1 MQNGVCGAACA
12 CTGVGDTGCSL
23 SEFNVADWKNHW
35 EDNAGGTAVIG
46 SKKVGFFVD
55 KECILCSVCS
65 DAAPNNFR
73 MSDAE
78 DHDIC
83 FKQPENEEELSQ
95 CQEAMENCPVEAIGE
110 NGQ

>member
-1 MQNGVCGAACA
+1 M
-12 CTGVGDTGCSL
+12 
-23 SEFNVADWKNHW
+23 ADFKNRW
-35 EDNAGGTAVIG
+35 EDNVGGTTVVG

-65 DAAPNNFR
+65 DAAPSNFR

-83 FKQPENEEELSQ
+83 YKQPSDDEELSQ
-95 CQEAMENCPVEAIGE
+95 CREAMENCPVEAIGE
-110 NGQ
+110 DGI

>member
-1 MQNGVCGAACA
+1 M
-12 CTGVGDTGCSL
+12 
-23 SEFNVADWKNHW
+23 ADWKNRW
-35 EDNAGGTAVIG
+35 KDNVGGTSVVG
-46 SKKVGFFVD
+46 GKTLGFFVD

-73 MSDAE
+73 MSDDE

-83 FKQPENEEELSQ
+83 YKQPTDADEVKA
-95 CQEAMENCPVEAIGE
+95 CYEAMENCPVEAIGD